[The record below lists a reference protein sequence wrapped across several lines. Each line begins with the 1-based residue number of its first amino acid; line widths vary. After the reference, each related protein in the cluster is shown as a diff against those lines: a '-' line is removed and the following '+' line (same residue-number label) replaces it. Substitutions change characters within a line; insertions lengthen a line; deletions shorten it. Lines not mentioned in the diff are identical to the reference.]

1 MNSAGT
7 PTKSPAQTNHLWE
20 IIPYGEDALLLRHSD
35 CAAVAPLVASLKN
48 LADPRIG
55 EIVPSYG
62 SILVLKGNP
71 GAIRGVSG
79 KKLCGNSPKS
89 DLDDLCELKTLILG
103 VLNTPPPIET
113 VSGKTFL
120 VPCCYGMGPDLQE
133 AALTLK
139 LTQKDLIRLHSQT
152 QYTIYA
158 VGFQPGFPYAGW
170 LPAELTGLPRR
181 GSPRTRV
188 EPGSVGI
195 TGRQTGIYPGASP
208 GGWNLIGV
216 TPCKLVDL
224 ERGWFAFTPGD
235 RIRFVPIDPT
245 EFAQRLGSEPTV
257 VEG

>member
-7 PTKSPAQTNHLWE
+7 PTKFPAQTNHLWE
-20 IIPYGEDALLLRHSD
+20 ILPLGEDALLLRHPD
-35 CAAVAPLVASLKN
+35 CAAVAPLVAALKK
-48 LADPRIG
+48 LSDPRIG

-71 GAIRGVSG
+71 GAIRGFFG
-79 KKLCGNSPKS
+79 KKIGGDSPES
-89 DLDDLCELKTLILG
+89 DLDDLCKLKTLILG
-103 VLNTPPPIET
+103 VLNTPHPIET

-120 VPCCYGMGPDLQE
+120 VPCCYEMGPDLQE
-133 AALTLK
+133 AAQTLK
-139 LTQKDLIRLHSQT
+139 LTQKDLIRLHSET

-170 LPAELTGLPRR
+170 LPPELTGLPRR

-224 ERGWFAFTPGD
+224 ERGWFAFAPGD
-235 RIRFVPIDPT
+235 RIRFVPIDAT
-245 EFAQRLGSEPTV
+245 EFAQQQGSEPTW